1 MRWKPS
7 ANRPV
12 GTAFAKID
20 PAVTYRPE
28 TTLLVR
34 AAPAHPR
41 PMAPATPGQRPLK
54 RPAQSK
60 VSLQLEL
67 ELE

>member
-7 ANRPV
+7 VDWPV
-12 GTAFAKID
+12 GTAFVKTA
-20 PAVTYRPE
+20 PTVTYRPE

-41 PMAPATPGQRPLK
+41 TVATAAPGQRPLK
-54 RPAQSK
+54 RPGQPKDSP
-60 VSLQLEL
+60 QLEL